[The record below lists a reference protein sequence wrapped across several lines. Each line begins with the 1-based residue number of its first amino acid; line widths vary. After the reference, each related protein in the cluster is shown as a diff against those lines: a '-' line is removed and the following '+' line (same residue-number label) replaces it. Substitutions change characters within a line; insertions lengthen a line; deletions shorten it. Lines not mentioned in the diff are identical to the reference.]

1 MKYYRCKKMDLL
13 YYNYYEKTI
22 LDKTE
27 EIIWSHNLKA
37 ELDKVEKW
45 GELFL
50 IIFIGIPLPGS
61 GVYSGALAGYIMGIS
76 FKKFMIA
83 NIFGVLIA
91 AILVTIVTLTG
102 SEAFQFFIKEIK

>member
-1 MKYYRCKKMDLL
+1 MNKL
-13 YYNYYEKTI
+13 YE
-22 LDKTE
+22 
-27 EIIWSHNLKA
+27 LKVKSLQNKIHA
-37 ELDKVEKW
+37 GVEKW

-83 NIFGVLIA
+83 NILGVLIA
-91 AILVTIVTLTG
+91 AILVTIATMTG
-102 SEAFQFFIKEIK
+102 SEAFHFFIKEIK